1 MTHEAEVWSV
11 LGNIESSPPGVQAG
25 GLMLELFKLY
35 VGSLDSKSA
44 EDTVTEVVGHLFES
58 FTLLKGEG
66 FFQGT
71 REPVYFVRIATDDVE
86 KILAAASEIRDRL
99 KQDEVGVEYGGV
111 YYRCTLSDRGDAL
124 RRRFGERRS
133 E

>member
-1 MTHEAEVWSV
+1 
-11 LGNIESSPPGVQAG
+11 VQAG
-25 GLMLELFKLY
+25 DLVLELFKLY

-44 EDTVTEVVGHLFES
+44 EDTVTEVVGHWFES

-66 FFQGT
+66 FFQGK
-71 REPVYFVRIATDDVE
+71 REPVYFVRIATDEVE
-86 KILAAASEIRDRL
+86 KVLAAASEIRNRL

-111 YYRCTLSDRGDAL
+111 YYHCTASDRGDAL

>member
-1 MTHEAEVWSV
+1 MAK
-11 LGNIESSPPGVQAG
+11 IESSRLHVQADG
-25 GLMLELFKLY
+25 IVLELFKLY

-44 EDTVTEVVGHLFES
+44 EDTVTEVVGNLFES

-66 FFQGT
+66 FFQGK

-86 KILAAASEIRDRL
+86 KVLAAASEIRDRL
-99 KQDEVGVEYGGV
+99 QQDEVGVEYGGV
-111 YYRCTLSDRGDAL
+111 YYRCTVSDQGDAL
-124 RRRFGERRS
+124 RRRFGERRH

>member
-1 MTHEAEVWSV
+1 M
-11 LGNIESSPPGVQAG
+11 GNIASSHPEVQAG
-25 GLMLELFKLY
+25 DLVLELFKLY
-35 VGSLDSKSA
+35 VGSLDSRSA
-44 EDTVTEVVGHLFES
+44 EDTVTEVVGDRFES

-66 FFQGT
+66 FFQGK

-86 KILAAASEIRDRL
+86 KILTVASEIRDRL

-111 YYRCTLSDRGDAL
+111 YYRCTVSDRGDAL
-124 RRRFGERRS
+124 RRRFGERQP

>member
-1 MTHEAEVWSV
+1 MAK
-11 LGNIESSPPGVQAG
+11 IESPRLQVQAG
-25 GLMLELFKLY
+25 DIVLELFKLY

-44 EDTVTEVVGHLFES
+44 EDTVTEVVGNLFES

-86 KILAAASEIRDRL
+86 KILAVASEIRDRL
-99 KQDEVGVEYGGV
+99 KQDEVGVEYDGV
-111 YYRCTLSDRGDAL
+111 YFRCTVSDRGDAL
-124 RRRFGERRS
+124 RRRFGERRH

>member
-1 MTHEAEVWSV
+1 MAK
-11 LGNIESSPPGVQAG
+11 IESPRLPVQADDIV
-25 GLMLELFKLY
+25 LELFKLY

-44 EDTVTEVVGHLFES
+44 EDTVTEVVGNLFES

-86 KILAAASEIRDRL
+86 KILAVASEIRDRL
-99 KQDEVGVEYGGV
+99 KQDEVGVEYDGV
-111 YYRCTLSDRGDAL
+111 YFRCTVSDRGDAL
-124 RRRFGERRS
+124 RRRFGERRH